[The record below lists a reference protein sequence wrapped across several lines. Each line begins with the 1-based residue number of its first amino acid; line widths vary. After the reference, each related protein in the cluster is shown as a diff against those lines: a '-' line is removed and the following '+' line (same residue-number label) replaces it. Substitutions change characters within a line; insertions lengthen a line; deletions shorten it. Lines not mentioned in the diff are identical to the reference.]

1 MASTNDNQ
9 MNNVS
14 GCSGCIEGLNKPIL
28 HTYKNKNCWAYVS
41 SNVYECY
48 GCIEGSNNPLLH
60 TCIEDRLKKHVLL
73 NYKTSLSLSSAS
85 PHSIMKKSASP
96 HSIMKKIASP
106 RSIKKVSWADMC
118 EDDSYFEY

>member
-1 MASTNDNQ
+1 MASKNDNQ

-14 GCSGCIEGLNKPIL
+14 GCYGCIEGLNKPIL
-28 HTYKNKNCWAYVS
+28 HTYKNNNCWAYVS

-48 GCIEGSNNPLLH
+48 GCIEGLNNPISH
-60 TCIEDRLKKHVLL
+60 TCIEDRLKKHILRRY
-73 NYKTSLSLSSAS
+73 YKTSLSSVAS
-85 PHSIMKKSASP
+85 PR
-96 HSIMKKIASP
+96 SIMKKIASP

>member
-1 MASTNDNQ
+1 MASKNDNQ

-14 GCSGCIEGLNKPIL
+14 GCYGCIEGLNKPIL
-28 HTYKNKNCWAYVS
+28 HTYKNNNCWAYVS

-48 GCIEGSNNPLLH
+48 GCIEGLNNPISH
-60 TCIEDRLKKHVLL
+60 TCIEDRLKKHILRRY
-73 NYKTSLSLSSAS
+73 YKTSLSSVAS
-85 PHSIMKKSASP
+85 PRSIMKKIASP
-96 HSIMKKIASP
+96 RSIMKKIASP